1 MTIIFNTE
9 SRKYTVNWRQNP
21 QFLNL
26 FQTGKSLSCRNSWK
40 IAAYLHAMVEIF
52 GQSTGSSTAV
62 TPSLLKYFSIQ
73 LRTYKQATLQTEK
86 VQNT

>member
-1 MTIIFNTE
+1 MFNIE
-9 SRKYTVNWRQNP
+9 SNEYTVNWRQNP

-26 FQTGKSLSCRNSWK
+26 FQTGNSVCCRNSWK
-40 IAAYLHAMVEIF
+40 IAAYLQAMVEIF

-73 LRTYKQATLQTEK
+73 LRTYKQTTQQTEK